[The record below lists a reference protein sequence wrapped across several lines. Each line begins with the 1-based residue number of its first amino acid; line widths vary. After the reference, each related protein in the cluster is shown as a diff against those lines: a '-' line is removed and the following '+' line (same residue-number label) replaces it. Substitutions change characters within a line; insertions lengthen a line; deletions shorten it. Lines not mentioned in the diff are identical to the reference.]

1 MTHFLRKHWSQI
13 QYSSNNLKY
22 KDRGHQIHA
31 NNKLY
36 FPSIFRGILD
46 SMQLGNLKTSF
57 IFFFRNFLAHI
68 YHKKTLESLDF
79 SAQYWIVD
87 YSFSSFKKKWTL
99 NALKIKKKIPWRKRE
114 FAERNAIILLQI
126 LSFPLFSI
134 LLPHAWTITQHSF
147 SVVIGDIKMKS

>member
-99 NALKIKKKIPWRKRE
+99 NALKIKKNTLEKKRVCWE
-114 FAERNAIILLQI
+114 ECHHPLANPFLSLILNPAASCLDNNT
-126 LSFPLFSI
+126 
-134 LLPHAWTITQHSF
+134 A
-147 SVVIGDIKMKS
+147 

>member
-99 NALKIKKKIPWRKRE
+99 NALKIKKKYLGEKE
-114 FAERNAIILLQI
+114 SLLRGMPSSSCK
-126 LSFPLFSI
+126 SFPFPYSQSCCLM
-134 LLPHAWTITQHSF
+134 PGQ
-147 SVVIGDIKMKS
+147 